1 MRREAAFTLV
11 ELLVVL
17 VVAAIGLSLAIPS
30 FRTLVQG
37 NRAATAVNTF
47 ITALMSARSEAIKR
61 GRRVTVCKSADGAT
75 CAASG
80 GYEQGFIVFV
90 DVNDDATV
98 SDTSLVLRVFDAL
111 PNLTARG
118 NYHIV
123 DYVSYLPSGLNAK
136 TSGAMQPGTV
146 KICAGDVVRH
156 VAISNTG
163 RPRVEAGAAGDCS

>member
-30 FRTLVQG
+30 FRTLIQG
-37 NRAATAVNTF
+37 NRAATAANTF
-47 ITALMSARSEAIKR
+47 ITALMSARSEAIRR
-61 GRRVTVCKSADGAT
+61 GQRITVCRSADGAG

-90 DVNDDATV
+90 DVNGDATV
-98 SDTSLVLRVFDAL
+98 SDASRVLRVFDAL

-118 NYHIV
+118 NDKV
-123 DYVSYLPSGLNAK
+123 ADYVSYLPSGFTAR
-136 TSGAMQPGTV
+136 TSGALQPGTV
-146 KICAGDVVRH
+146 KVCAGDVVRH
-156 VAISNTG
+156 VTISETG
-163 RPRVEAGAAGDCS
+163 RTRVQAGAAGDC